1 MFMNRLITEKYGLND
16 EIVKLTDYIFDNI
29 DNAEID
35 NTEKFKQYKIPINND
50 WIENFYILVGTIY
63 QEPRYSRS
71 SVKFIKNNKYT
82 DLPIFIPQKIWD
94 DFYNLDLDDSFNEY
108 IDFYIKNKNITDIE
122 HKINDH
128 LSRFFQEKYNFNDV
142 LRNYL
147 LNIFLTSVKDLYNNK
162 TIISFINLLNNDLTF
177 NKKLFN
183 KFIDLYKNKEKL
195 EIYINYLNQH
205 YLNHGWY
212 YEDYNYDIINKFFG
226 NKKLEWP
233 FSQYESD
240 FKKLEIE
247 YLMNNVFLNDEILSY
262 YIKYCFEIFKKSYI
276 KCFFTKIIGL
286 KRIFIHEITHAYEF
300 YKKYLKTNRIN
311 HKNQILGKDEKYEKY
326 DNKTKFFFDILYRTN
341 KHEENAFF
349 TDIRYKL
356 NHTDIKFNS
365 INQFKNFMNKKIK
378 EASNKLVKL
387 IPKII
392 YEYIDKNN
400 LTLPKTSDKDDIF

>member
-1 MFMNRLITEKYGLND
+1 MIHLK
-16 EIVKLTDYIFDNI
+16 NI
-29 DNAEID
+29 D
-35 NTEKFKQYKIPINND
+35 
-50 WIENFYILVGTIY
+50 IEN
-63 QEPRYSRS
+63 
-71 SVKFIKNNKYT
+71 
-82 DLPIFIPQKIWD
+82 
-94 DFYNLDLDDSFNEY
+94 
-108 IDFYIKNKNITDIE
+108 
-122 HKINDH
+122 KINDH
-128 LSRFFQEKYNFNDV
+128 LSRFFQEEYNFNVV

-147 LNIFLTSVKDLYNNK
+147 LNIFLTSVKDLYHNNK
-162 TIISFINLLNNDLTF
+162 TIISFINLLNYDLTF

-212 YEDYNYDIINKFFG
+212 YEDYNNDIIKKFFG
-226 NKKLEWP
+226 NKKLEQP

-262 YIKYCFEIFKKSYI
+262 YIKYFFEIFKKIYI
-276 KCFFTKIIGL
+276 KCFFKKITEL
-286 KRIFIHEITHAYEF
+286 KSIFIHEITHAYEAYNKF
-300 YKKYLKTNRIN
+300 LKNN
-311 HKNQILGKDEKYEKY
+311 HIIFKNQNKEKDEKYEKY
-326 DNKTKFFFDILYRTN
+326 DYKTKFFYTILYRTN

-349 TDIRYKL
+349 TEIRYKL

-365 INQFKNFMNKKIK
+365 IKHIYNFIKNKTSYFGYLQCFTTYKHVLKDLKEDDLEKINKISTYKFNSINQFKKFANKKIK
-378 EASNKLVKL
+378 EVSNKLVKL

-400 LTLPKTSDKDDIF
+400 LTLPKTSDKDDLIFDE